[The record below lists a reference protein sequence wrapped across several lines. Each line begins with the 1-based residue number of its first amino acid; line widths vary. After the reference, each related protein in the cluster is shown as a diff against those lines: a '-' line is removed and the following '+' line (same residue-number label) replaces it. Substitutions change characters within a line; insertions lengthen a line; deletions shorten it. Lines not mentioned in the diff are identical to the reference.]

1 MAVQACLSSD
11 SPRSTWIPIPPTL
24 VLTQDSKSSLS
35 ARVKAL
41 RLGEI
46 LKYLRNSFIAS
57 LIALAIAAGSAA
69 AAPAKDKW
77 VYGGINP
84 QLTRAEPKAKPKT
97 KISPSS
103 VLAPIETCRIAQGDS
118 DLRNFSSGFPI
129 KPERMTLS
137 ASTKVAVLAVDFQ
150 DLRAKS
156 NPRKDLADALSA
168 MNSYYRSSST
178 KPVSFDFITPSTY
191 FNLPRSV
198 ADYGLGGDFF
208 AGGFDQKKQE
218 NYWSY
223 VRAAIAVADPT
234 VDFTGVKTIIVA
246 GPPNITNA
254 QIGVFVAQA
263 ATSDQAFQTA
273 EGPVANVLIRGND
286 QVRDLANWTHEMG
299 HMLGLTDI
307 RDTRNLGAQ
316 KSDGMGA
323 FDLMANYTVP
333 ELTVWHRFL
342 LGIVNDNQIRCVTQE
357 AASVHWIRPVAEK
370 TAGVK
375 GVVIPLGPYEALVV
389 ESRRSLGYDTRL
401 FKSQEGA
408 LVYSLDTRIKY
419 RQSPMKIIPP
429 ARSVDRFNELDSTLR
444 KSESVSFRNW
454 KVSVLESGV
463 FGDVVRIERVQ

>member
-1 MAVQACLSSD
+1 
-11 SPRSTWIPIPPTL
+11 
-24 VLTQDSKSSLS
+24 
-35 ARVKAL
+35 
-41 RLGEI
+41 
-46 LKYLRNSFIAS
+46 LKYLSKAVIAS
-57 LIALAIAAGSAA
+57 LVFAAIAAGSAA
-69 AAPAKDKW
+69 AAPSKEKW
-77 VYGGINP
+77 VYGGISP

-97 KISPSS
+97 NISPITT
-103 VLAPIETCRIAQGDS
+103 LAPIDTCRIAQGDS

-156 NPRKDLADALSA
+156 NPRNDLADALSA
-168 MNSYYRSSST
+168 MNRYFRSSST
-178 KPVSFDFITPSTY
+178 KPVSFSFITPSTY
-191 FNLPRSV
+191 FNLPNSV

-208 AGGFDQKKQE
+208 SGGFDQRKQE
-218 NYWSY
+218 NYWNY

-246 GPPNITNA
+246 GPPNVTNA

-316 KSDGMGA
+316 KSDGMGF
-323 FDLMANYTVP
+323 FDLMANPMVP

-357 AASVHWIRPVAEK
+357 TASFHWIRPVAEK
-370 TAGVK
+370 TLGVK
-375 GVVIPLGPYEALVV
+375 GVVIPLGPFEALVV

-401 FKSQEGA
+401 RYSQEGA

-419 RQSPMKIIPP
+419 RQSPVKIIPP
-429 ARSVDRFNELDSTLR
+429 SRSVDRFSELDSALR
-444 KSESVSFRNW
+444 KNESVVFRNW
-454 KVSVLESGV
+454 KISVVESGV
-463 FGDVVRIERVQ
+463 FGEVIKVEKVL

>member
-1 MAVQACLSSD
+1 M
-11 SPRSTWIPIPPTL
+11 
-24 VLTQDSKSSLS
+24 LS
-35 ARVKAL
+35 AIVKKL
-41 RLGEI
+41 KLGEI
-46 LKYLRNSFIAS
+46 LKHLSKAVIAS
-57 LIALAIAAGSAA
+57 LVFAAIAAGSAA
-69 AAPAKDKW
+69 AAPSKDKW
-77 VYGGINP
+77 VYGGISP

-97 KISPSS
+97 KISPITT
-103 VLAPIETCRIAQGDS
+103 LAPIDTCRIAQGDS

-156 NPRKDLADALSA
+156 NPQKDLADALSA
-168 MNSYYRSSST
+168 MNRYFRSSST
-178 KPVSFDFITPSTY
+178 KPVSFSFITPSTY
-191 FNLPRSV
+191 FNLPNSV

-218 NYWSY
+218 NYWNY

-246 GPPNITNA
+246 GPPNVTNA

-286 QVRDLANWTHEMG
+286 QVRNLANWTHEMG

-316 KSDGMGA
+316 KSDGMGV
-323 FDLMANYTVP
+323 FDLMANPMVP

-342 LGIVNDNQIRCVTQE
+342 LGLVNDDQIRCVTQE
-357 AASVHWIRPVAEK
+357 AASFHWIRPVAEK
-370 TAGVK
+370 TSGVK
-375 GVVIPLGPYEALVV
+375 GVVIPLGPFEAIVV

-429 ARSVDRFNELDSTLR
+429 SRSVDRFSELDSALR
-444 KSESVSFRNW
+444 KNESVVFRNW
-454 KVSVLESGV
+454 KISVVESGI
-463 FGDVVRIERVQ
+463 FGEVVKVEKVL

>member
-1 MAVQACLSSD
+1 M
-11 SPRSTWIPIPPTL
+11 
-24 VLTQDSKSSLS
+24 LS
-35 ARVKAL
+35 AIVKKL
-41 RLGEI
+41 KLGEI
-46 LKYLRNSFIAS
+46 LKYFSKVVIAS
-57 LIALAIAAGSAA
+57 LVFAAIAAGSAT
-69 AAPAKDKW
+69 AAPSKDKW

-84 QLTRAEPKAKPKT
+84 QLTRTEPKSKPKT
-97 KISPSS
+97 KISPITA
-103 VLAPIETCRIAQGDS
+103 LAPIETCRIAQGDS

-129 KPERMTLS
+129 KPERMPLS
-137 ASTKVAVLAVDFQ
+137 ASTKVAVLAVDFK
-150 DLRAKS
+150 DLRAIS

-168 MNSYYRSSST
+168 MNSFFRSAST
-178 KPVSFDFITPSTY
+178 KPVSFNFITPSTY
-191 FNLPRSV
+191 FNLPNSV
-198 ADYGLGGDFF
+198 AEYGLGGDFF

-218 NYWSY
+218 NYWNY

-246 GPPNITNA
+246 GPPNVTNA

-316 KSDGMGA
+316 KSDGMGF
-323 FDLMANYTVP
+323 FDLMANPMVP

-357 AASVHWIRPVAEK
+357 TASFHWIRPVAEK
-370 TAGVK
+370 TLGVK
-375 GVVIPLGPYEALVV
+375 GVVIPLGPFEALVV

-429 ARSVDRFNELDSTLR
+429 SRSVDRFSELDSALR
-444 KSESVSFRNW
+444 KKESVVFRNW
-454 KVSVLESGV
+454 KISVVESGI
-463 FGDVVRIERVQ
+463 FGEVIKVEKVL

>member
-1 MAVQACLSSD
+1 LKHFHK
-11 SPRSTWIPIPPTL
+11 L
-24 VLTQDSKSSLS
+24 V
-35 ARVKAL
+35 
-41 RLGEI
+41 
-46 LKYLRNSFIAS
+46 IAS
-57 LIALAIAAGSAA
+57 IVFAAIAAGSAA
-69 AAPAKDKW
+69 AAPSKEKW
-77 VYGGINP
+77 VYGGITD
-84 QLTRAEPKAKPKT
+84 QLTRPEPKSKPKT
-97 KISPSS
+97 KISPITT
-103 VLAPIETCRIAQGDS
+103 LAPIDACRIAQGDS

-137 ASTKVAVLAVDFQ
+137 ASTKVAVLAVDFK
-150 DLRAKS
+150 DLRATS

-168 MNSYYRSSST
+168 MNSYFRSAST
-178 KPVSFDFITPSTY
+178 KPVSFSFITPSTY
-191 FNLPRSV
+191 FNLPNSV

-218 NYWSY
+218 NYWNY
-223 VRAAIAVADPT
+223 VRAAIAVADPS

-246 GPPNITNA
+246 GPPNTTNA

-316 KSDGMGA
+316 KSDGMGF
-323 FDLMANYTVP
+323 FDLMANPMVP

-357 AASVHWIRPVAEK
+357 TASFHWIRPVAEK
-370 TAGVK
+370 TSGVK
-375 GVVIPLGPYEALVV
+375 GVVIPLGPFEALVV

-401 FKSQEGA
+401 RKSQEGA

-419 RQSPMKIIPP
+419 RQSPVKIIPP
-429 ARSVDRFNELDSTLR
+429 ARSVDRFSELDSAFR
-444 KSESVSFRNW
+444 KNESVVFRNW
-454 KVSVLESGV
+454 KISVVESGI
-463 FGDVVRIERVQ
+463 FGEVIKVEKVL

>member
-1 MAVQACLSSD
+1 LKHFHK
-11 SPRSTWIPIPPTL
+11 L
-24 VLTQDSKSSLS
+24 V
-35 ARVKAL
+35 
-41 RLGEI
+41 
-46 LKYLRNSFIAS
+46 IAS
-57 LIALAIAAGSAA
+57 IVFAAITAGSAA
-69 AAPAKDKW
+69 AAPSKEKW
-77 VYGGINP
+77 VYGGITD
-84 QLTRAEPKAKPKT
+84 QLTRPEPKSKPKT
-97 KISPSS
+97 KISPITT
-103 VLAPIETCRIAQGDS
+103 LAPIDACRIAQGDS

-137 ASTKVAVLAVDFQ
+137 ASTKVAVLAVDFK
-150 DLRAKS
+150 DLRAVS

-168 MNSYYRSSST
+168 MNSYFRSAST
-178 KPVSFDFITPSTY
+178 KPVSFSFITPSTY
-191 FNLPRSV
+191 FNLPNSV
-198 ADYGLGGDFF
+198 AEYGLGGDFF

-218 NYWSY
+218 NYWNY

-234 VDFTGVKTIIVA
+234 LDFTGVKTIIVA
-246 GPPNITNA
+246 GPPNVTNA

-316 KSDGMGA
+316 KSDGMGF
-323 FDLMANYTVP
+323 FDLMANPMVP

-357 AASVHWIRPVAEK
+357 TASFHWIRPVAEK
-370 TAGVK
+370 TLGVK
-375 GVVIPLGPYEALVV
+375 GVVIPLGPFEALVV

-429 ARSVDRFNELDSTLR
+429 SRSVDRFSELDSALR
-444 KSESVSFRNW
+444 KNESVVFRNW
-454 KVSVLESGV
+454 KISVVESGI
-463 FGDVVRIERVQ
+463 FGEVIKVEKVL

>member
-1 MAVQACLSSD
+1 M
-11 SPRSTWIPIPPTL
+11 
-24 VLTQDSKSSLS
+24 
-35 ARVKAL
+35 
-41 RLGEI
+41 
-46 LKYLRNSFIAS
+46 KYLDKVAIAS
-57 LIALAIAAGSAA
+57 LVFAIIVAGSAA
-69 AAPAKDKW
+69 AAPTKDKW
-77 VYGGINP
+77 VYGGITD
-84 QLTRAEPKAKPKT
+84 QLTRPEPKSKPKT

-103 VLAPIETCRIAQGDS
+103 TLSPIGTCRIAQGDS

-129 KPERMTLS
+129 KPERMTLT

-156 NPRKDLADALSA
+156 NPRKDLADVLSA
-168 MNSYYRSSST
+168 MNSYYRSSAT
-178 KPVSFDFITPSTY
+178 KPVAFDFITPSTY
-191 FNLPRSV
+191 FNLPQAV

-246 GPPNITNA
+246 GPPNVTNA

-286 QVRDLANWTHEMG
+286 QARDLANWTHEMG

-307 RDTRNLGAQ
+307 RDTTNLGAQ
-316 KSDGMGA
+316 KSDGMGF
-323 FDLMANYTVP
+323 FDLMANPTLP

-342 LGIVNDNQIRCVTQE
+342 LGIVNDDQIRCVTQE
-357 AASVHWIRPVAEK
+357 SPSFHWIRPIAEK
-370 TAGVK
+370 TSGVK
-375 GVVIPLGPYEALVV
+375 GVVIPLGPFEALIV

-401 FKSQEGA
+401 SKSEEGA

-419 RQSPMKIIPP
+419 RQSPMKIVPP
-429 ARSVDRFNELDSTLR
+429 SRSTDRMFESDSALR
-444 KSESVSFRNW
+444 KKESVVFRNW
-454 KVSVLESGV
+454 KITVVESGV
-463 FGDVVRIERVQ
+463 FGDVVRIEKVL

>member
-1 MAVQACLSSD
+1 M
-11 SPRSTWIPIPPTL
+11 
-24 VLTQDSKSSLS
+24 LS
-35 ARVKAL
+35 AIVKKL
-41 RLGEI
+41 KLGEI
-46 LKYLRNSFIAS
+46 LKYFSKVVIAS
-57 LIALAIAAGSAA
+57 LVFAAIAAGSAA
-69 AAPAKDKW
+69 AAPSKDKW

-84 QLTRAEPKAKPKT
+84 QLTRPEPKSKPKT
-97 KISPSS
+97 KISPITA
-103 VLAPIETCRIAQGDS
+103 LAPIETCRIAQGDS

-156 NPRKDLADALSA
+156 NPQKDLADALSA
-168 MNSYYRSSST
+168 MNRYFRSSST
-178 KPVSFDFITPSTY
+178 KPVSFNFITPSTY
-191 FNLPRSV
+191 FNLPNSV
-198 ADYGLGGDFF
+198 AEYGLGGDFF

-218 NYWSY
+218 NYWNY

-246 GPPNITNA
+246 GPPNVTNA

-316 KSDGMGA
+316 KSDGMGV
-323 FDLMANYTVP
+323 FDLMANPMVP

-342 LGIVNDNQIRCVTQE
+342 LGLVNDDQIRCVTQE
-357 AASVHWIRPVAEK
+357 AASFHWIRPVAEK
-370 TAGVK
+370 TSGVK
-375 GVVIPLGPYEALVV
+375 GVVIPLGPFEAIVV

-429 ARSVDRFNELDSTLR
+429 SRSVDRFSELDSALR
-444 KSESVSFRNW
+444 KNESVVFRNW
-454 KVSVLESGV
+454 KISVVESGI
-463 FGDVVRIERVQ
+463 FGEVVKVEKVL

>member
-1 MAVQACLSSD
+1 M
-11 SPRSTWIPIPPTL
+11 
-24 VLTQDSKSSLS
+24 
-35 ARVKAL
+35 
-41 RLGEI
+41 
-46 LKYLRNSFIAS
+46 KYLSRVVIAS
-57 LIALAIAAGSAA
+57 LVIAAIATGYAA
-69 AAPAKDKW
+69 AAPSKDKW
-77 VYGGINP
+77 VYGGITD
-84 QLTRAEPKAKPKT
+84 QLTRPEPKSKPKT
-97 KISPSS
+97 KISPIST
-103 VLAPIETCRIAQGDS
+103 LAPISTCRIAQGDS
-118 DLRNFSSGFPI
+118 ELRNFSSGFPI

-150 DLRAKS
+150 GLRAKS
-156 NPRKDLADALSA
+156 NPRRDLRDALSA
-168 MNSYYRSSST
+168 MNSYYRSAST

-218 NYWSY
+218 NYWNY
-223 VRAAIAVADPT
+223 VRAAIDVADPT

-246 GPPNITNA
+246 GPPNVTNA

-273 EGPVANVLIRGND
+273 EGPIANVLIRGND

-316 KSDGMGA
+316 KSDGMGF
-323 FDLMANYTVP
+323 FDLMANPMVP

-342 LGIVNDNQIRCVTQE
+342 LGIVNDDQIRCVTQE
-357 AASVHWIRPVAEK
+357 TASLHWIRPVAER
-370 TAGVK
+370 TSCVK

-401 FKSQEGA
+401 LKSQEGA

-429 ARSVDRFNELDSTLR
+429 SRSVDRFAELDSALR
-444 KSESVSFRNW
+444 KKESIVFRNW
-454 KVSVLESGV
+454 KITVVETGV
-463 FGDVVRIERVQ
+463 FGDVVRIEKLP

>member
-1 MAVQACLSSD
+1 M
-11 SPRSTWIPIPPTL
+11 
-24 VLTQDSKSSLS
+24 
-35 ARVKAL
+35 
-41 RLGEI
+41 
-46 LKYLRNSFIAS
+46 KYLSKAVIAS
-57 LIALAIAAGSAA
+57 LVFAAIAAGSAA
-69 AAPAKDKW
+69 AAPSKEKW
-77 VYGGINP
+77 VYGGISP

-97 KISPSS
+97 KISPITT
-103 VLAPIETCRIAQGDS
+103 LAPIDTCRIAQGDS

-156 NPRKDLADALSA
+156 NPQKDLADALSA
-168 MNSYYRSSST
+168 MNRYFRSSST
-178 KPVSFDFITPSTY
+178 KPVSFSFITPSTY
-191 FNLPRSV
+191 FNLPNSV

-208 AGGFDQKKQE
+208 SGGFDQRKQE
-218 NYWSY
+218 NYWNY

-246 GPPNITNA
+246 GPPNVTNA

-316 KSDGMGA
+316 KSDGMGV
-323 FDLMANYTVP
+323 FDLMANPMVP

-357 AASVHWIRPVAEK
+357 AASFHWIRPVAEK
-370 TAGVK
+370 TSGVK
-375 GVVIPLGPYEALVV
+375 GVVIPLGPFEAIVV

-401 FKSQEGA
+401 RYSQEGA

-429 ARSVDRFNELDSTLR
+429 SRSVDRFAELDSALR
-444 KSESVSFRNW
+444 KKESVVFRNW
-454 KVSVLESGV
+454 KITVVESGV
-463 FGDVVRIERVQ
+463 FGEVIKVEKVL

>member
-1 MAVQACLSSD
+1 MAVQPCLSLD
-11 SPRSTWIPIPPTL
+11 STRSPWFPTSPTL
-24 VLTQDSKSSLS
+24 APTLDSKSSPS
-35 ARVKAL
+35 AIVKAL

-46 LKYLRNSFIAS
+46 LKYLRNTLIAS
-57 LIALAIAAGSAA
+57 LIALAIAVGSAV

-97 KISPSS
+97 RISPSS
-103 VLAPIETCRIAQGDS
+103 VLAPIETCRIAQGDAE
-118 DLRNFSSGFPI
+118 LRNFSSGFPI

-168 MNSYYRSSST
+168 MNSYYRSSAT

-208 AGGFDQKKQE
+208 AGGFDQQKQE
-218 NYWSY
+218 NYWNY

-246 GPPNITNA
+246 GPPSITNA

-323 FDLMANYTVP
+323 FDLMANHMVP

-370 TAGVK
+370 TTGVK
-375 GVVIPLGPYEALVV
+375 GVVIPLGPNEALVV

-429 ARSVDRFNELDSTLR
+429 SRSVDRFSELDSALR
-444 KSESVSFRNW
+444 KNESVLFRNW
-454 KVSVLESGV
+454 KISVLESGV
-463 FGDVVRIERVQ
+463 FGDVVRIEKVQ

>member
-1 MAVQACLSSD
+1 MKHFYKV
-11 SPRSTWIPIPPTL
+11 
-24 VLTQDSKSSLS
+24 V
-35 ARVKAL
+35 
-41 RLGEI
+41 
-46 LKYLRNSFIAS
+46 IAS
-57 LIALAIAAGSAA
+57 LVFAAIAAGSAA
-69 AAPAKDKW
+69 AAPSKDKW
-77 VYGGINP
+77 VYGGISP
-84 QLTRAEPKAKPKT
+84 QLTRPEPKSKPKT
-97 KISPSS
+97 KISPVST
-103 VLAPIETCRIAQGDS
+103 LAPIDTCRITQGDS

-156 NPRKDLADALSA
+156 NPQKDLADALSA
-168 MNSYYRSSST
+168 MNRYFRSSST
-178 KPVSFDFITPSTY
+178 KPVSFSFITPSTY
-191 FNLPRSV
+191 FNLPNSV

-208 AGGFDQKKQE
+208 SGGFDQRKQE
-218 NYWSY
+218 NYWNY

-246 GPPNITNA
+246 GPPNVTNA

-273 EGPVANVLIRGND
+273 EGSVANVLIRGND

-316 KSDGMGA
+316 KSDGMGV
-323 FDLMANYTVP
+323 FDLMANPMVP

-357 AASVHWIRPVAEK
+357 AASFHWIRPVAEK
-370 TAGVK
+370 TSGVK
-375 GVVIPLGPYEALVV
+375 GVVIPLGPFEAIVV

-429 ARSVDRFNELDSTLR
+429 SRSVDRFAELDSALR
-444 KSESVSFRNW
+444 KKESVVFRNW
-454 KVSVLESGV
+454 KITVVESGV
-463 FGDVVRIERVQ
+463 FGEVIKVEKVL

>member
-1 MAVQACLSSD
+1 MGSAPESR
-11 SPRSTWIPIPPTL
+11 P
-24 VLTQDSKSSLS
+24 SLP
-35 ARVKAL
+35 AIVWVP
-41 RLGEI
+41 RLGGI
-46 LKYLRNSFIAS
+46 LKYLQKVVIASFIAV
-57 LIALAIAAGSAA
+57 AIAAGSAA
-69 AAPAKDKW
+69 AAPSKEKW
-77 VYGGINP
+77 VYGGIGP
-84 QLTRAEPKAKPKT
+84 QLTRAEPKVKPKT
-97 KISPSS
+97 KISPTSS
-103 VLAPIETCRIAQGDS
+103 LAPIDTCRIAQGDS

-137 ASTKVAVLAVDFQ
+137 ASTKVAVLAVDFK

-168 MNSYYRSSST
+168 MNRYYRSSAT
-178 KPVSFDFITPSTY
+178 KPVSFKFITPSSY
-191 FNLPRSV
+191 FNLPLSV
-198 ADYGLGGDFF
+198 AEYGLGGDFF
-208 AGGFDQKKQE
+208 AGGFDQRKQE

-246 GPPNITNA
+246 GPPNVTNA

-263 ATSDQAFQTA
+263 ATSNQAFQTA

-316 KSDGMGA
+316 KSDGMGF
-323 FDLMANYTVP
+323 FDLMANPMVP

-357 AASVHWIRPVAEK
+357 AASFHWIRPVAEK
-370 TAGVK
+370 TLGVK
-375 GVVIPLGPYEALVV
+375 GVVIPLGPFEALVV

-401 FKSQEGA
+401 RKSQEGA

-429 ARSVDRFNELDSTLR
+429 ARSVDRIFEADSTLR
-444 KSESVSFRNW
+444 KRESVVFRNW
-454 KVSVLESGV
+454 EISVVESGV
-463 FGDVVRIERVQ
+463 FGDVVRIEKVL

>member
-1 MAVQACLSSD
+1 
-11 SPRSTWIPIPPTL
+11 
-24 VLTQDSKSSLS
+24 
-35 ARVKAL
+35 
-41 RLGEI
+41 LGEI
-46 LKYLRNSFIAS
+46 LKYLRNTLIAS

-97 KISPSS
+97 RISPSS

-168 MNSYYRSSST
+168 MNSYYRSSAT

-218 NYWSY
+218 NYWNY

-246 GPPNITNA
+246 GPPNATNA

-263 ATSDQAFQTA
+263 ATSDQAFQTD

-286 QVRDLANWTHEMG
+286 EVRDLANWTHEMG

-316 KSDGMGA
+316 KSDGMGF
-323 FDLMANYTVP
+323 FDLMANPMVP

-357 AASVHWIRPVAEK
+357 TTSFHWIRPVAER
-370 TAGVK
+370 TSGVK

-401 FKSQEGA
+401 LKSQEGA

-429 ARSVDRFNELDSTLR
+429 SRSVDRFAELDSALR
-444 KSESVSFRNW
+444 RKESVVFRNW
-454 KVSVLESGV
+454 KITVVETGV
-463 FGDVVRIERVQ
+463 FGDVVRIEKVL

>member
-1 MAVQACLSSD
+1 MKHFHK
-11 SPRSTWIPIPPTL
+11 L
-24 VLTQDSKSSLS
+24 V
-35 ARVKAL
+35 
-41 RLGEI
+41 
-46 LKYLRNSFIAS
+46 IAS
-57 LIALAIAAGSAA
+57 IVFAAITAGSAA
-69 AAPAKDKW
+69 AAPSKEKW
-77 VYGGINP
+77 VYGGITD
-84 QLTRAEPKAKPKT
+84 QLTRPEPKSKPKT
-97 KISPSS
+97 KISPITT
-103 VLAPIETCRIAQGDS
+103 LAPIDACRIAQGDS

-137 ASTKVAVLAVDFQ
+137 ASTKVAVLAVDFK
-150 DLRAKS
+150 DLRAVS

-168 MNSYYRSSST
+168 MNSYFRSAST
-178 KPVSFDFITPSTY
+178 KPVSFSFITPSTY
-191 FNLPRSV
+191 FNLPNSV
-198 ADYGLGGDFF
+198 AEYGLGGDFF

-218 NYWSY
+218 NYWNY

-234 VDFTGVKTIIVA
+234 LDFTGVKTIIVA
-246 GPPNITNA
+246 GPPNVTNA

-316 KSDGMGA
+316 KSDGMGF
-323 FDLMANYTVP
+323 FDLMANPMVP

-357 AASVHWIRPVAEK
+357 TASFHWIRPVAEK
-370 TAGVK
+370 TLGVK
-375 GVVIPLGPYEALVV
+375 GVVIPLGPFEALVV

-429 ARSVDRFNELDSTLR
+429 SRSVDRFSELDSALR
-444 KSESVSFRNW
+444 KNESVVFRNW
-454 KVSVLESGV
+454 KISVVESGI
-463 FGDVVRIERVQ
+463 FGEVIKVEKVL

>member
-1 MAVQACLSSD
+1 
-11 SPRSTWIPIPPTL
+11 
-24 VLTQDSKSSLS
+24 
-35 ARVKAL
+35 
-41 RLGEI
+41 
-46 LKYLRNSFIAS
+46 
-57 LIALAIAAGSAA
+57 
-69 AAPAKDKW
+69 
-77 VYGGINP
+77 
-84 QLTRAEPKAKPKT
+84 
-97 KISPSS
+97 
-103 VLAPIETCRIAQGDS
+103 
-118 DLRNFSSGFPI
+118 
-129 KPERMTLS
+129 MTLS

-156 NPRKDLADALSA
+156 NPQKDLADALSA
-168 MNSYYRSSST
+168 MNRYFRSSST
-178 KPVSFDFITPSTY
+178 KPVSFSFITPSTY
-191 FNLPRSV
+191 FNLPNSV

-218 NYWSY
+218 NYWNY

-246 GPPNITNA
+246 GPPNVTNA

-286 QVRDLANWTHEMG
+286 QVRNLANWTHEMG

-316 KSDGMGA
+316 KSDGMGV
-323 FDLMANYTVP
+323 FDLMANPMVP

-342 LGIVNDNQIRCVTQE
+342 LGLVNDDQIRCVTQE
-357 AASVHWIRPVAEK
+357 AASFHWIRPVAEK
-370 TAGVK
+370 TSGVK
-375 GVVIPLGPYEALVV
+375 GVVIPLGPFEAIVV

-429 ARSVDRFNELDSTLR
+429 SRSVDRFSELDSALR
-444 KSESVSFRNW
+444 KNESVVFRNW
-454 KVSVLESGV
+454 KISVVESGI
-463 FGDVVRIERVQ
+463 FGEVVKVEKVL